1 MKKTY
6 KNAFDKIK
14 LSETEKDKAKAL
26 FYEVKDEKKPKVR
39 VVRRLFKLTVAI
51 AASLAIILT
60 ANTVIPM
67 LHNSFE
73 NISGNIVSDNSFS
86 LTVCAKEMTETGK
99 VFSDKYQSASDIAWD
114 TEDGG
119 VVFGFVFPVECK
131 GENID
136 TITYKIKE
144 GAFMISNPKGET
156 VVIDGEK
163 MKNNLILPER
173 SKENLSKDIFT
184 YELEYY
190 KSFTVKYNNQFSDET
205 CIDVVGTSDIWSE
218 EKLSQYKKLGCSIYS
233 MRDSLKKEKEVW
245 DFLTKDQGI
254 SCTVTYKD
262 GSTETKNIVISN
274 EIVRLS
280 EVCNDNI
287 PKERDHET
295 VARCFQIQ

>member
-1 MKKTY
+1 MKKIY

-67 LHNSFE
+67 LQNSFE

>member
-1 MKKTY
+1 MENNY
-6 KNAFDKIK
+6 KNALNKIK
-14 LSETEKDKAKAL
+14 LSESEKDKAKAL
-26 FYEVKDEKKPKVR
+26 FYEVKDERKPKRKVGQ
-39 VVRRLFKLTVAI
+39 RLFKPVVAI
-51 AASLAIILT
+51 AASVAIILT

-67 LHNSFE
+67 LKNSVGDTF
-73 NISGNIVSDNSFS
+73 GNIVSDNYFS
-86 LTVCAKEMTETGK
+86 LTVCAKELTKTGK

-119 VVFGFVFPVECK
+119 VVFAFDFPIECK
-131 GENID
+131 GKNID

-144 GAFMISNPKGET
+144 GAFMISNPKGES

-163 MKNNLILPER
+163 MKHNLILPEH
-173 SKENLSKDIFT
+173 SKEDLRKDIFT
-184 YELEYY
+184 YELDYY
-190 KSFTVKYNNQFSDET
+190 KSFTVKYNNQLSDET
-205 CIDVVGTSDIWSE
+205 CIDVVGTSDIWSK
-218 EKLSQYKKLGCSIYS
+218 EKLSQYKKLGSSIYS
-233 MRDSLKKEKEVW
+233 MRGSLKKEKEVW

-287 PKERDHET
+287 PKEKDCET